1 MLAEI
6 TVAMTVPLLVLCI
19 VVGRRLI
26 NRSNG
31 APTGGPASASP
42 PSPRIPSNREGEAT
56 HAVPRANR
64 YGWGWADGNP
74 SRLAPLATL

>member
-26 NRSNG
+26 NSIG
-31 APTGGPASASP
+31 
-42 PSPRIPSNREGEAT
+42 
-56 HAVPRANR
+56 
-64 YGWGWADGNP
+64 D
-74 SRLAPLATL
+74 